1 MINHSVDSVKG
12 SKIKELEA
20 EIASRDYRVIKA
32 ARQFLHDQIE
42 ELYPGETEWYNS
54 MVEKINELKTKEE

>member
-32 ARQFLHDQIE
+32 ARQFLHDRIE
-42 ELYPGETEWYNS
+42 EMYPGETEWYNS
-54 MVEKINELKTKEE
+54 IVEKINELKSRD

>member
-32 ARQFLHDQIE
+32 AREVLHDKIE
-42 ELYPGETEWYNS
+42 QMYPGETEWYNS
-54 MVEKINELKTKEE
+54 IVGKINELKSRD

>member
-32 ARQFLHDQIE
+32 ARQVLHDQIE
-42 ELYPGETEWYNS
+42 EMYPGETEWYNS
-54 MVEKINELKTKEE
+54 MVARINDLKSREE

>member
-12 SKIKELEA
+12 SRIKELEA

-42 ELYPGETEWYNS
+42 EMYPGETAWYDS
-54 MVEKINELKTKEE
+54 IVAKINELKAREG

>member
-1 MINHSVDSVKG
+1 VINHNVDSVKG

-32 ARQFLHDQIE
+32 ARQALHDIIE
-42 ELYPGETEWYNS
+42 EMYPGETEWYNS
-54 MVEKINELKTKEE
+54 MVAKINELKGREK

>member
-32 ARQFLHDQIE
+32 AREVLFDKIE
-42 ELYPGETEWYNS
+42 QMYPGETEWYNS
-54 MVEKINELKTKEE
+54 IVEKINELKSRE